1 MQQIT
6 KDGQTIDV
14 QALKSVLLQRKIT
27 KDHFR
32 LPYTKEQAYDL
43 MRAAYMAE
51 VEFRHRE
58 YKEDEHVVANL
69 RSVASYL
76 TDEGSRFGI
85 MLCGVCG
92 NGKTTMLYAFQN
104 MLNYLIDRNIFDK
117 EKVGIRI
124 IDAKEILS
132 LGKDDKE
139 FSRIRADKMIGI
151 EDLGKEQTGVMDY
164 GNLINPVIDLLEYR
178 YNQQLFTFITTNLTP
193 KDIRKK
199 YGNRIADRFNEM
211 LHVVIFGGKTYRS

>member
-132 LGKDDKE
+132 LGKDDRE

>member
-1 MQQIT
+1 
-6 KDGQTIDV
+6 
-14 QALKSVLLQRKIT
+14 
-27 KDHFR
+27 
-32 LPYTKEQAYDL
+32 

-51 VEFRHRE
+51 VEFRHKE

-69 RSVASYL
+69 RSVADYL
-76 TDEGSRFGI
+76 TDDGSRFGI

-104 MLNYLIDRNIFDK
+104 VLNYLIERNLL
-117 EKVGIRI
+117 ENTKVGIRI

-139 FSRIRADKMIGI
+139 FSRIRADEMIGI

-164 GNLINPVIDLLEYR
+164 GNLLNPVIDLLEYR

>member
-14 QALKSVLLQRKIT
+14 QALKSVLLQRKIIRE
-27 KDHFR
+27 HFR

-51 VEFRHRE
+51 VEFRHKE

-69 RSVASYL
+69 RSVADYL
-76 TDEGSRFGI
+76 TDDGSRFGI

-104 MLNYLIDRNIFDK
+104 VLNYLIERNLL
-117 EKVGIRI
+117 ENTKVGIRI

-139 FSRIRADKMIGI
+139 FSRIRADEMIGI

-164 GNLINPVIDLLEYR
+164 GNLLNPVIDLLEYR

>member
-14 QALKSVLLQRKIT
+14 QALKSVLLQQKIT
-27 KDHFR
+27 REHFR
-32 LPYTKEQAYDL
+32 LPYTKDQAYDL

-51 VEFRHRE
+51 VEFRRKV
-58 YKEDEHVVANL
+58 YREDEHVISNLKKVAD
-69 RSVASYL
+69 YL
-76 TDEGSRFGI
+76 TDDGSRFGI

-104 MLNYLIDRNIFDK
+104 VLNYLVNHNVLNK
-117 EKVGIRI
+117 EKAGIRI
-124 IDAKEILS
+124 IDAKEILN

-139 FSRIRADKMIGI
+139 FNRIRADKMIGI

>member
-1 MQQIT
+1 M
-6 KDGQTIDV
+6 
-14 QALKSVLLQRKIT
+14 LLQRKIIRE
-27 KDHFR
+27 HFR

-51 VEFRHRE
+51 VEFRHKE

-69 RSVASYL
+69 RSVADYL
-76 TDEGSRFGI
+76 TDDGSRFGI

-104 MLNYLIDRNIFDK
+104 VLNYLIERNLL
-117 EKVGIRI
+117 ENTKVGIRI

-139 FSRIRADKMIGI
+139 FSRIRADEMIGI

-164 GNLINPVIDLLEYR
+164 GNLLNPVIDLLEYR

>member
-1 MQQIT
+1 M
-6 KDGQTIDV
+6 
-14 QALKSVLLQRKIT
+14 LLQRKIT

-132 LGKDDKE
+132 LGKDDRE

>member
-1 MQQIT
+1 M
-6 KDGQTIDV
+6 
-14 QALKSVLLQRKIT
+14 LLQRKIT